1 MKQTYDFATA
11 KRGAVA
17 PTKGKTRITIMLD
30 EAVIQA
36 AREQADDKGIGY
48 QTLINGLLRDALGV
62 TSQTASLSRVRSD
75 GPEFAINALNRR
87 DVEALEVQLNDMA
100 RSLHALLGEH
110 SKNPLADASGR
121 AIAEACE
128 PYDAGTRHK

>member
-1 MKQTYDFATA
+1 MKETYDFSTA

-36 AREQADDKGIGY
+36 AREQADEKGIGY

-62 TSQTASLSRVRSD
+62 TGQTANRSRVRSD
-75 GPEFAINALNRR
+75 GHEFAVNALNRR
-87 DVEALEVQLNDMA
+87 DVEALEIQLNDMA
-100 RSLHALLGEH
+100 RSLQTLLGEH
-110 SKNPLADASGR
+110 SKGSLADAPSR
-121 AIAEACE
+121 ATAEAPE
-128 PYDAGTRHK
+128 PYNAGTRRK

>member
-1 MKQTYDFATA
+1 MKETYDFSIA

-36 AREQADDKGIGY
+36 AREQADDNGIGY

-62 TSQTASLSRVRSD
+62 TSQTANRSRVRSD
-75 GPEFAINALNRR
+75 SPEFAVNALNRR
-87 DVEALEVQLNDMA
+87 DVEALETQLNDMA
-100 RSLHALLGEH
+100 RSLHTLLGEQ
-110 SKNPLADASGR
+110 SKGSLADTPNR
-121 AIAEACE
+121 ATAEAPE
-128 PYDAGTRHK
+128 PYNAGTRRK